1 MLMIEKHLKSHGLS
15 YTKNLT
21 EMSIKTKL
29 YKVLNYQSES
39 EEMPSSSKIKI
50 GDFFFL
56 CTS

>member
-50 GDFFFL
+50 GDFFL